1 MTLQTLAAALVKA
14 NNDRLDFKLSRDAH
28 ATIIR
33 EIDAWLTDAG
43 YTWDDMN
50 AACQQVTA

>member
-1 MTLQTLAAALVKA
+1 MTLDTLAAALIKA
-14 NNDRLDFKLSRDAH
+14 NNDRLDMRISRDAH